1 MVLPLNQGAGD
12 GAATPVMSGPS
23 VEVASILRAAP
34 RPQNWSKNE
43 VRRWLEAIELD
54 VYAPTFEAAG
64 VQGADLIGMDADA
77 LKRRLGVAHLGHR
90 TTLLKEIAI
99 LANRATLSM
108 RRGEESRTKDFVQ
121 KRKELL
127 DTMYPDRVRREM
139 KAQQDEKLLEAR
151 AAFWTPDNRKT
162 MGAVDHS
169 SAIHH
174 GTGRGARSAAPTR
187 KHHEENLIISESDH
201 RHRTQSWGGHAAQ
214 QRATVRPVTA
224 VRKRVHGAG
233 ARPRTAG
240 PSRGQDSEA
249 PISGLQDR
257 ADGHGEDNDA
267 ELRRCKMP
275 SELMQEVTERIKDL
289 EAKGSYDELIKAWV
303 EYGACVRMLYSDK
316 DKLLVRTH
324 FNMATTYLRQ
334 KLVKQAIYHF
344 QEADMVNQANSTA
357 DDALSFKCR
366 IMEGM
371 GICETR
377 LGHLKAAEALLEQ
390 ARRLCLKRVL
400 CKDGDEMS
408 DEELSKKIEELDIEE
423 IPDEDGAVASVLVAK
438 SELFS
443 AQAEYDRAVECLEQ
457 AYSLKEA
464 QLGDKDK
471 QIGKLFSALGT
482 IRQKQVSTVMRQYL
496 RVCGEQAGRL
506 TGDVLARCAKK
517 RSFSTTCRLP
527 WRAQFASDTRSRT
540 RPRVLSS
547 RASNK
552 KKACNNCFVILTI
565 CMNKR
570 RHCSPRCVRARRMC
584 SIT

>member
-1 MVLPLNQGAGD
+1 
-12 GAATPVMSGPS
+12 
-23 VEVASILRAAP
+23 
-34 RPQNWSKNE
+34 
-43 VRRWLEAIELD
+43 
-54 VYAPTFEAAG
+54 
-64 VQGADLIGMDADA
+64 
-77 LKRRLGVAHLGHR
+77 
-90 TTLLKEIAI
+90 
-99 LANRATLSM
+99 
-108 RRGEESRTKDFVQ
+108 
-121 KRKELL
+121 
-127 DTMYPDRVRREM
+127 
-139 KAQQDEKLLEAR
+139 
-151 AAFWTPDNRKT
+151 
-162 MGAVDHS
+162 
-169 SAIHH
+169 
-174 GTGRGARSAAPTR
+174 
-187 KHHEENLIISESDH
+187 
-201 RHRTQSWGGHAAQ
+201 
-214 QRATVRPVTA
+214 
-224 VRKRVHGAG
+224 
-233 ARPRTAG
+233 
-240 PSRGQDSEA
+240 
-249 PISGLQDR
+249 
-257 ADGHGEDNDA
+257 
-267 ELRRCKMP
+267 
-275 SELMQEVTERIKDL
+275 
-289 EAKGSYDELIKAWV
+289 
-303 EYGACVRMLYSDK
+303 
-316 DKLLVRTH
+316 
-324 FNMATTYLRQ
+324 
-334 KLVKQAIYHF
+334 
-344 QEADMVNQANSTA
+344 
-357 DDALSFKCR
+357 
-366 IMEGM
+366 
-371 GICETR
+371 
-377 LGHLKAAEALLEQ
+377 
-390 ARRLCLKRVL
+390 
-400 CKDGDEMS
+400 MS